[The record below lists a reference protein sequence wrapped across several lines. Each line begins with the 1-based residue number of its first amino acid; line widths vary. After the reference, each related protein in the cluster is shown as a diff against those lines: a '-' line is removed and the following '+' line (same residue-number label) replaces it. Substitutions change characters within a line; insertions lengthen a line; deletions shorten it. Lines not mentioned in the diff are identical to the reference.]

1 MNQQFGGLR
10 AGFGVQGSC
19 GVGGFGAAETAAGV
33 VLSATGERGL
43 RLQLIVRPRETC
55 QGTVGIG
62 ATGTWW
68 LKRNDQVISFG
79 SIRLSSRGPI
89 GNLVRPVQLFLVSCI
104 SSSSAS
110 REKSLKNFARLQ
122 VVSLMSTGGAYFD
135 WWGVLLLV
143 LDRIIRWNCWFDVLH
158 QFSLSFIPFQ
168 PHRAQ
173 QLLPNLNDQVPPNVA
188 AK

>member
-122 VVSLMSTGGAYFD
+122 VVSLMSTGGAYFYLCSTESSD
-135 WWGVLLLV
+135 GTVGSMFC
-143 LDRIIRWNCWFDVLH
+143 ISFPSH
-158 QFSLSFIPFQ
+158 SSHFSPIERNSCFLT
-168 PHRAQ
+168 
-173 QLLPNLNDQVPPNVA
+173 
-188 AK
+188 